1 MNFRTSSI
9 VSAGAHVAF
18 LGWCVLTFSGKPL
31 DAAPQSIPVD
41 VISAEQFSQITKGVE
56 KAKPKETPKPLVE
69 KKADEPKP
77 APEPVEKVVEKK
89 PEIKPTSEPK
99 PQPPAKEEKKPE
111 KKVEEKKPDPIAEAL
126 KKEEKKPEPKKKEVV
141 KEQPKFDAS
150 KIAALLDKRAPQRQ
164 ASAGQELSNAP
175 SLGTAQGSAKT
186 LSQSEIDALRARLMS
201 LWNPPVGI
209 KNPEDYIIRV
219 RIQLKRDG
227 TVGAPPMVLTSGHGI
242 LFETARDSA
251 VRAVFRGAPYTM
263 LRPETYDLWKDIEVT
278 FDPRDMFRG

>member
-41 VISAEQFSQITKGVE
+41 VISAEQFSQITTGVE

-201 LWNPPVGI
+201 LWNPPAGAA
-209 KNPEDYIIRV
+209 NPQELIVTV
-219 RIQLKRDG
+219 RIRLNIDG
-227 TVGAPPMVLTSGHGI
+227 TLAGPPQVMTSGSSP
-242 LFETARDSA
+242 FFMSACESA
-251 VRAVFRGAPYTM
+251 VRAVFRGQPFNM
-263 LRPETYDLWKDIEVT
+263 LSPSKYDAWKDIEIT
-278 FDPRDMFRG
+278 FDPRELVRG

>member
-1 MNFRTSSI
+1 
-9 VSAGAHVAF
+9 
-18 LGWCVLTFSGKPL
+18 
-31 DAAPQSIPVD
+31 
-41 VISAEQFSQITKGVE
+41 VE
-56 KAKPKETPKPLVE
+56 KRGE
-69 KKADEPKP
+69 EPRP
-77 APEPVEKVVEKK
+77 APEPVEKIVEKK
-89 PEIKPTSEPK
+89 PEIKPTAAPEPTPPPPEK
-99 PQPPAKEEKKPE
+99 PPE

-126 KKEEKKPEPKKKEVV
+126 KKEEKKKPPKKQEV

-175 SLGTAQGSAKT
+175 SLGTAQGNAKS

-209 KNPEDYIIRV
+209 QNPEDYVIRV

-227 TVGAPPMVLTSGHGI
+227 TVGAPPMVLTSGRGV

-251 VRAVFRGAPYTM
+251 IRAVFRGAPYTM
-263 LRPETYDLWKDIEVT
+263 LRPENYDLWKDIEVT
-278 FDPRDMFRG
+278 FDPREMFRG

>member
-1 MNFRTSSI
+1 MNFRTSS
-9 VSAGAHVAF
+9 VLSVGAHAAV
-18 LGWCVLTFSGKPL
+18 LGWCVVTFTGKPL

-56 KAKPKETPKPLVE
+56 TAKPKETPKPLVE
-69 KKADEPKP
+69 KKAEEPKP

-89 PEIKPTSEPK
+89 PEIKPTAAPEPAPK
-99 PQPPAKEEKKPE
+99 PPEKPPE
-111 KKVEEKKPDPIAEAL
+111 KKVEEKQPDLIAEAL
-126 KKEEKKPEPKKKEVV
+126 KKEEKKKPPPKKKEV

-164 ASAGQELSNAP
+164 AAAGHELSSAP
-175 SLGTAQGSAKT
+175 SLGTSQGNAKS

-219 RIQLKRDG
+219 RIQLRKDG
-227 TVGAPPMVLTSGHGI
+227 SVGAPPMVLSSGHGI

-263 LRPETYDLWKDIEVT
+263 LRPENYELWKDIEVT

>member
-1 MNFRTSSI
+1 MNFRTSSLL
-9 VSAGAHVAF
+9 SAGAHAAV
-18 LGWCVLTFSGKPL
+18 LGWCVVTFTGKPL

-41 VISAEQFSQITKGVE
+41 VISTEQFSQITKGIE
-56 KAKPKETPKPLVE
+56 TAKPKDTPKPLVE
-69 KKADEPKP
+69 KKAEEQKP

-89 PEIKPTSEPK
+89 PEIKPTAAPEPTPPPPEK
-99 PQPPAKEEKKPE
+99 PPE
-111 KKVEEKKPDPIAEAL
+111 KKVEQHKPDPIAEAL
-126 KKEEKKPEPKKKEVV
+126 KKEEKKPPPKKKEV

-164 ASAGQELSNAP
+164 ASAGEELSSAP
-175 SLGTAQGSAKT
+175 SLGSAHANART

-209 KNPEDYIIRV
+209 KNPEELVIRV

-251 VRAVFRGAPYTM
+251 IRAIFRGAPYTM
-263 LRPETYDLWKDIEVT
+263 LRPENYELWKDIEVT

>member
-1 MNFRTSSI
+1 MNFRTSSALS
-9 VSAGAHVAF
+9 VGAHAAF

-77 APEPVEKVVEKK
+77 APEPVEKIVEKK
-89 PEIKPTSEPK
+89 PEIKPTAAPEPTPPPPEK
-99 PQPPAKEEKKPE
+99 PPE

-126 KKEEKKPEPKKKEVV
+126 KKEEKKKPPKKQEV

-164 ASAGQELSNAP
+164 ASAGQELSSAP
-175 SLGTAQGSAKT
+175 SLGTAQGNAKS

-209 KNPEDYIIRV
+209 QNPEDYVIRV

-227 TVGAPPMVLTSGHGI
+227 TVGAPPMVLTSGRGV

-251 VRAVFRGAPYTM
+251 IRAVFRGAPYTM
-263 LRPETYDLWKDIEVT
+263 LRPENYDLWKDIEVT
-278 FDPRDMFRG
+278 FDPREMFRG

>member
-1 MNFRTSSI
+1 MNFRTSSALS
-9 VSAGAHVAF
+9 VGAHAAF

-77 APEPVEKVVEKK
+77 ADEPVEKVVEKK
-89 PEIKPTSEPK
+89 PEIKPTAAPEPTPKSLEK
-99 PQPPAKEEKKPE
+99 PPE

-126 KKEEKKPEPKKKEVV
+126 KKEEKKKPPPKKQEV

-164 ASAGQELSNAP
+164 ASAGEEVSSTP
-175 SLGTAQGSAKT
+175 SLGRANGSAARI
-186 LSQSEIDALRARLMS
+186 SQNEIDALRARIS
-201 LWNPPVGI
+201 QCWNVPVGA
-209 KNPEDYIIRV
+209 DGASQLSVVLRV
-219 RIQLKRDG
+219 QFRKDG
-227 TVGAPPMVLTSGHGI
+227 TVQRGPDIVEATASSFGPAFAESGRRAI
-242 LFETARDSA
+242 LQCQ
-251 VRAVFRGAPYTM
+251 PYTM
-263 LRPETYDLWKDIEVT
+263 LRPETYDQWRDIEIKFT
-278 FDPRDMFRG
+278 PNDMFRG